1 MCRDDACADCPTS
14 PKCLCSVHIRIPK
27 IRLLR
32 SRVCIRRPSI
42 MHARYFAVF
51 RPRMRHARHPPL
63 FRRIVSRPV
72 HTYYL
77 YYCIRNSYT
86 QNVLA
91 RSAYIFDPSP
101 RQSPFLPN
109 PATTSRCHHSS
120 ADRAL
125 SDPPDPTL
133 RSPPFF
139 GRSDLSPYPLCP
151 RFPSTIVAPNVKPDI
166 LNLSAYT

>member
-1 MCRDDACADCPTS
+1 MCRDDACADCATS
-14 PKCLCSVHIRIPK
+14 PKRLCSVHIRIPK

-42 MHARYFAVF
+42 THARYFAVF

-72 HTYYL
+72 HTYL

-109 PATTSRCHHSS
+109 PAITSRCHHSS

-125 SDPPDPTL
+125 SDPPDTAFTTIFRPI
-133 RSPPFF
+133 R
-139 GRSDLSPYPLCP
+139 PLTIP
-151 RFPSTIVAPNVKPDI
+151 SVSTFPQHHRRAQCQARYS
-166 LNLSAYT
+166 